1 MALPFLT
8 KVLFNNGLMT
18 AAEENIIN
26 KALEPSRSFEPMYDY
41 TGGSPQEKQS
51 TYEDYAECYTLS
63 PWVYASLYSIM
74 TSGASVPF
82 RLYSKESTV
91 KDEKKEITVG
101 PLYALLQR
109 PNKFMGW
116 FDLMETTFGSLE
128 LTGNSYWELVS
139 SGDPSVPIGSIYPL
153 RSDRMQ
159 VIPDPRKYIAGYAY
173 DTGLGESVYFQPEEI
188 IHFKYYNPT
197 DDYLGLSSL
206 SSIQTTLETEFYALS
221 YNKNFFKNGAK
232 IFGVLE
238 TDRNLTDPVY
248 DRLRNQWEQIHG
260 GAGQSWKTAILEQG
274 LKYHPISA
282 KHDEMEFFE
291 IMKGIR
297 EEIMSALGVPP
308 VMCGVLEYSNYST
321 AYEQYRAFWT
331 DTMRPK
337 LRKIQ
342 DGINS
347 FLIAR
352 FAENVYGEFDLSN
365 IESLKEGEQL
375 QAEIDGMRTRDGI
388 WLINEIR
395 ERDHK
400 PPLPWGNEWMPSS
413 HRSGVWG
420 RTEQPKEEDSLER
433 FPTDKPKD
441 TEKAIDY
448 LAKSLDEIE
457 GRLRGLESHPKRR
470 KLCLK

>member
-1 MALPFLT
+1 MALSFLT
-8 KVLFNNGLMT
+8 KVLYNNGLLT
-18 AAEENIIN
+18 EREERFIN
-26 KALEPSRSFEPMYDY
+26 KALEPSRTFEPMYESV
-41 TGGSPQEKQS
+41 GGGEQENKA

-63 PWVYASLYSIM
+63 PWVYAALYSIC

-82 RLYSKESTV
+82 RLYQREAA
-91 KDEKKEITVG
+91 DHDQKKEITEG
-101 PLYALLQR
+101 ALYALLQR

-116 FDLMETTFGSLE
+116 FDLMESTFGSLE
-128 LTGNSYWELVS
+128 ITGNAYWELVP
-139 SGDPSVPIGSIYPL
+139 SGDPSVPVGSIYPL
-153 RSDRMQ
+153 RSDRME
-159 VIPDPRKYIAGYAY
+159 VLPDPRTYVKGYVY
-173 DTGLGESVYFQPEEI
+173 SPGGESVYFNPDEI

-197 DDYLGLSSL
+197 NDYLGLSSL
-206 SSIQTTLETEFYALS
+206 APIQTTLETEFYALA

-248 DRLRNQWEQIHG
+248 DKLRSQWEQIHS

-297 EEIMSALGVPP
+297 EEILSALGVPP

-337 LRKIQ
+337 FRKIQ
-342 DGINS
+342 DAINS

-352 FAENVYGEFDLSN
+352 FATNVYGEFDLSN

-375 QAEIDGMRTRDGI
+375 QATIDGMRTRDGI

-395 ERDHK
+395 QRDHK
-400 PPLPWGNEWMPSS
+400 PPLPWGDEWMPSS

-420 RTEQPKEEDSLER
+420 NSTMPREEEALER
-433 FPTDKPKD
+433 HPK
-441 TEKAIDY
+441 
-448 LAKSLDEIE
+448 S
-457 GRLRGLESHPKRR
+457 RQNLESNAVSGS
-470 KLCLK
+470 